1 MSLTAQLTKDD
12 KKVLYIVALIWGVEM
27 LYYFKAVV
35 LRLPIIN
42 AFADIF
48 VPSVVII
55 SILCMMN
62 SLVKRLKATDFIFYL
77 GCIVLY
83 LITYITFPENE
94 RWLDMFLPLVFFQV
108 LPYFFL
114 GLLLDPQKQLRV
126 IEYVSMTY
134 IILSLVYLYLTFS
147 TRDVEGEE
155 MGVAYALLPHL
166 LIVLNSCFRNF
177 KWYSLLIFLLGLL
190 RLLGT
195 GNRGSLVC
203 IAFYAIVYFLFC
215 SEYKHKWVVVLLLG
229 LVTFLG
235 WSRQDFVFDFF
246 STILGEFGFSTR
258 VFDLAMASEFADTNG
273 RDTLASFFTGKVRDD
288 GFLGYGIFGDRTL
301 RNDPD
306 GYPHN
311 LVLEFLIDFGVPLG
325 SLFLIAVAI
334 LLFFAF
340 KSCKTAVS
348 RSLYFVLFTVGFV
361 AFFLSHSYLA
371 NPMFFLLMGYCV
383 RLVRDSN
390 YFKGH
395 SVKLKVRNE
404 YSLR

>member
-1 MSLTAQLTKDD
+1 MSLTTQFTKDD
-12 KKVLYIVALIWGVEM
+12 KKTLYIVALVWGVEL
-27 LYYFKAVV
+27 LYYLKAVV

-42 AFADIF
+42 TFADIF

-55 SILCMMN
+55 SILCMFG
-62 SLVKRLKATDFIFYL
+62 SLVKKYRATDFIFYL

-83 LITYITFPENE
+83 LITYITFPENDK
-94 RWLDMFLPLVFFQV
+94 WLDMFLPIVFFQV

-114 GLLLDPQKQLRV
+114 GLLLDSQKQLSV
-126 IEYVSMTY
+126 IEYVSMAY
-134 IILSLVYLYLTFS
+134 VVLSLVYLYFTFS
-147 TRDVEGEE
+147 SRDVEGEE

-166 LIVLNSCFRNF
+166 LIVLNSCFREF

-215 SEYKHKWVVVLLLG
+215 SEYKHKLVIVLLLG
-229 LVTFLG
+229 AITFLG
-235 WSRQDFVFDFF
+235 WLRHDLIFEFF
-246 STILGEFGFSTR
+246 SNFLGEFGFNTR
-258 VFDLAMASEFADTNG
+258 VFDMAMASEFADANG
-273 RDTLASFFTGKVRDD
+273 RDNLATFFTGKIRDG

-301 RNDPD
+301 RNAPD

-340 KSCKTAVS
+340 KSCKSAVS
-348 RSLYFVLFTVGFV
+348 RSLFFVLFTVGFV
-361 AFFLSHSYLA
+361 AFFLSDSYLA

-390 YFKGH
+390 YFKDH

-404 YSLR
+404 FSLR